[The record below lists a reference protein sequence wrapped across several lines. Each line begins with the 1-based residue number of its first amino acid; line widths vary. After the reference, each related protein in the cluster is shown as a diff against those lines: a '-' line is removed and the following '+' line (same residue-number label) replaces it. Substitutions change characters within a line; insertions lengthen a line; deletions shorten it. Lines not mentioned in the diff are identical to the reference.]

1 MTKVNHPT
9 YNDDRSVG
17 ISLPGIFDF
26 FRISR
31 WQYWHHKSAIE
42 KHLGGEHGWNSWHTH
57 HYGPRIHSH
66 KTTLTHQYTLCSAY
80 FLDSIC
86 KSGFVF
92 LLQNNLYC
100 RNSSICQSWAHHFGW
115 RKEAVWVQ
123 FLVREDLL
131 SSSVCTHRSPPL
143 PAQNFFFW
151 SPGGSDSKESA
162 CNAAD
167 PGLIPQLGRSHGEG
181 NGNPL
186 QYSCLENPT
195 DGGAWQATVH
205 RVAKSRIWLSYFT
218 FTFIRHRSRF
228 WDGGFFSYFP
238 SRSLQTSATL

>member
-31 WQYWHHKSAIE
+31 WQYWHHKSTIE

-57 HYGPRIHSH
+57 HYSPLIHSH

-143 PAQNFFFW
+143 PAQNFFFDPLVAQTVKSLPAMQQTQVW
-151 SPGGSDSKESA
+151 SLSWE
-162 CNAAD
+162 D
-167 PGLIPQLGRSHGEG
+167 PMEREMATHSSILAWKIPQMEEPGR
-181 NGNPL
+181 L
-186 QYSCLENPT
+186 QST
-195 DGGAWQATVH
+195 GSQ
-205 RVAKSRIWLSYFT
+205 RVDY
-218 FTFIRHRSRF
+218 
-228 WDGGFFSYFP
+228 D
-238 SRSLQTSATL
+238 